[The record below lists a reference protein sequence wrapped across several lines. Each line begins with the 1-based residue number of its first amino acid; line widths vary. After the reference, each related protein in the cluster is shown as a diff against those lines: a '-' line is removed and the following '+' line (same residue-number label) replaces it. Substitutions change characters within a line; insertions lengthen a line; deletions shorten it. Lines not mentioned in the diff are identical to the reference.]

1 MDDKTRIAVLESEVT
16 ARSAAA
22 EEHRREI
29 KYLRASLRDQH
40 TLVHAIR
47 HMFNISC
54 KCCRKR
60 MIEELYE
67 GRRK

>member
-1 MDDKTRIAVLESEVT
+1 MDDKTRIAVLESEIT

-22 EEHRREI
+22 EEHQREVR
-29 KYLRASLRDQH
+29 YLREALRNQH

-54 KCCRKR
+54 KCCRRK